1 MIKHLHITLSI
12 MLMSLFASAQTES
25 AQNINRLEVDQIGQT
40 FLTEKLEELNLTD
53 SDILGMHITDLYIN
67 SNNGW
72 TQLYY
77 NQTYKDVQV
86 NNAILNLTIK
96 PSGKVVHYGN
106 RFVNDIRSKIESDVQ
121 VISAADAIVMAA
133 KDLELPGIVP
143 PTSRRKKLE
152 FQKEEYDAPFAAGVI
167 LAQPKY
173 IADDNGL
180 YRLTWEIY
188 LDEIATPDTWFS
200 YIDAATGEVISK
212 RNNTVFCQVHNGMFH
227 NHTAECRTHKD
238 DKPIVN
244 ESSLNTDGASYRV
257 YQLPIE
263 SPAHGLRELIVDPA
277 NPEVSPYGW
286 HDVDG
291 EVGAEFTI
299 TRGNNVWAYADLNA
313 SNTSSGDEPDGGA
326 DLVFDFDFVPELE
339 PIENV
344 DADVTNLFVAC
355 NIIHDNA
362 ALVGFDAPSGN
373 FQENNYG
380 SGGRSADPVR
390 AETLDG
396 SGTNNATFG
405 TPPDGAS
412 GTMQM
417 FQWDFSENL
426 FRVLGP
432 GSVAGEYANSNATW
446 GMSPDFST
454 IDVSAEMAIARDASI
469 QNASRACGE
478 IVSDVEGKIAMIFRG
493 TCEFGLKA
501 LNAENAGA
509 VAAIIC
515 NVPGVNGGDGEG
527 TIGLGAGDF
536 GDDVTIPVLSLG
548 YSDCVRITDLIDA
561 GTTVTAQIGFLTMG
575 PSSISSGFDNGV
587 IAHEFG
593 HGIHNRLGG
602 GPASAGCF
610 SNDEQMGEGI
620 ADYFTLVMTAE
631 AGDTGADARGVGAFL
646 TGGDADG
653 RGIRRFPY
661 STDMNI
667 NPITL
672 DDIKGTTAPHP
683 LGEVWTAVMWD
694 LYWEFVELYG
704 FSEDWGDDTAG
715 NVRAVQLAIDGM
727 KMAPCNPGF
736 LDMRDAVLAADDA
749 EHECLIWE
757 VFARRG
763 MGYFADQG
771 DVDNREDGVEDFEPL
786 PTCIPT
792 LKINKTIQELV
803 VPGEEIEVTLVIA
816 NHTGEVA
823 NNTIIT
829 DIISDGLTYV
839 DGSASIP
846 ASVNGN
852 MLILEVGDFE
862 PLGNDLPIAD
872 GNMTVTYRLQTD
884 PNIFSTTKIYNSVE
898 IGEPNPWELDIPGAV
913 NTNFWTRTAEDANE
927 GEISWVVREVDAD
940 SDQRLVYSNINIVSA
955 ERATVRFWHR
965 INCTAGENG
974 GFIEYST
981 DGQSWFDVRDRFILG
996 EYTNPITFNNLA
1008 MPDHMGYSGFNP
1020 QGDFQAG
1027 YLNFSDMV
1035 GQDFSIRF
1043 RFSTHDF
1050 NTAVDT
1056 PFDQDNGWFID
1067 DFEVM
1072 DLKSYFVQA
1081 SISADNADEITDGE
1095 REIIIDS
1102 DRMPDGTSTDDIL
1115 LDGVDVELIPNPASD
1130 NVTVRINSDRNL
1142 DLNISL
1148 VSIEGREVYRDAQQ
1162 ITQNQNIMDLDISNF
1177 ASGFYMLQ
1185 INSEGK
1191 VITEKLII
1199 E

>member
-1 MIKHLHITLSI
+1 MIKSLHITLSI

-25 AQNINRLEVDQIGQT
+25 AQNINRLEVDQIGQS
-40 FLTEKLEELNLTD
+40 FLTEKLEELKLTD

-86 NNAILNLTIK
+86 YNAILNLTIK
-96 PSGKVVHYGN
+96 PSGEVVHYGN
-106 RFVNDIRSKIESDVQ
+106 RFVNDIRTKIESDAIVL
-121 VISAADAIVMAA
+121 SASDAIIMAA
-133 KDLELPGIVP
+133 KDLELPGIVA
-143 PTSRRKKLE
+143 PTALKKKLE
-152 FQKEEYDAPFAAGVI
+152 FQKEEYEASFADGVI

-188 LDEIATPDTWFS
+188 LDEISSPDTWFS
-200 YIDAATGEVISK
+200 YIDAVTGEVISK

-227 NHTAECRTHKD
+227 NHTSECREHKS
-238 DKPIVN
+238 DKPEVKT
-244 ESSLNTDGASYRV
+244 SSFNTDGASYRV
-257 YQLPIE
+257 YHYPIE
-263 SPAHGLRELIVDPA
+263 SPVHGTRELIVDPA

-299 TRGNNVWAYADLNA
+299 SRGNNVWAYADRSG
-313 SNTSSGDEPDGGA
+313 SNNSAGDEPDGGA
-326 DLVFDFDFVPELE
+326 DLVFDYEFDPELE
-339 PIENV
+339 PVENQ

-355 NIIHDNA
+355 NIIHDNL
-362 ALVGFDAPSGN
+362 ALVGFDSQSGN

-380 SGGRSADPVR
+380 QGGRSADPVR
-390 AETLDG
+390 AEALDG

-432 GSVAGEYANSNATW
+432 GSVAGEYTISTANWN
-446 GMSPDFST
+446 MSPDFST
-454 IDVSAEMAIARDASI
+454 IDLTAEMVVARDANV
-469 QNASRACGE
+469 QNAERACGE
-478 IVSDVEGKIAMIFRG
+478 IVNDVEGKIAIIFRG
-493 TCEFGLKA
+493 TCEFGVKA

-509 VAAIIC
+509 VAALIC

-527 TIGLGAGDF
+527 TIGLGPGDV
-536 GDDVTIPVLSLG
+536 GDDVTIPVISIG
-548 YSDCVRITDLIDA
+548 NSDCLRITNLLDN
-561 GTTVTAQIGFLTMG
+561 GTTVSAQIGFLTMG

-602 GPASAGCF
+602 GPAAAGCY
-610 SNDEQMGEGI
+610 SNDEQMGEGV

-631 AGDTGADARGVGAFL
+631 EGDTGADARGVGAFL

-667 NPITL
+667 NPVTF

-704 FSEDWGDDTAG
+704 FSEDWGDETAG
-715 NVRAVQLAIDGM
+715 NVRAVQLAVDGM
-727 KMAPCNPGF
+727 KMAPCNSGF
-736 LDMRDAVLAADDA
+736 LDMRDAVLSADNG
-749 EHECLIWE
+749 EHSCLIWE

-763 MGYFADQG
+763 MGFFADQG
-771 DVDNREDGVEDFEPL
+771 DPDDRNDGVENFEPL
-786 PTCIPT
+786 PTCVPT
-792 LKINKTIQELV
+792 LKIRKSIPELV
-803 VPGEEIEVTLVIA
+803 APGEQFEVTLRIS
-816 NHTGEVA
+816 NHTGDLAV
-823 NNTIIT
+823 NTIIT
-829 DIISDGLTYV
+829 DLLDEGLTYV
-839 DGSASIP
+839 DGSASLP
-846 ASVNGN
+846 ATVNGN
-852 MLILEVGDFE
+852 MLILEVGDLE
-862 PLGNDLPIAD
+862 
-872 GNMTVTYRLQTD
+872 NMGPTDEMIVTYMLETD
-884 PNIFSTTKIYNSVE
+884 PNIFSITKIYNSVE
-898 IGEPNPWELDIPGAV
+898 IGEPNPWELDIPGAL
-913 NTNFWTRTAEDANE
+913 NQNFWTRTAEDANE
-927 GEISWVVREVDAD
+927 GEISWVVREVDED
-940 SDQRLVYSNINIVSA
+940 SDQRLIYSDINIVSA
-955 ERATVRFWHR
+955 DRPTVRFWHR
-965 INCTAGENG
+965 INCTPLENG

-981 DGQSWFDVRDRFILG
+981 DGQIWLDVRDRFILG
-996 EYTNPITFNNLA
+996 GYTDQITFFNLA
-1008 MPDHMGYSGFNP
+1008 MPDHMGYSGLN
-1020 QGDFQAG
+1020 GEGEFQAG
-1027 YLNFSDMV
+1027 YLNFEDMV
-1035 GQDFSIRF
+1035 GQEFDLRF
-1043 RFSTHDF
+1043 RFSTHDPDP
-1050 NTAVDT
+1050 NTEIIFE
-1056 PFDQDNGWFID
+1056 PDNGWFID

-1072 DLKSYFVQA
+1072 DLKTYNVETT
-1081 SISADNADEITDGE
+1081 ISADNADEISSGQD
-1095 REIIIDS
+1095 EIIIDS

-1115 LDGVDVELIPNPASD
+1115 LEGVQVELIPNPASD
-1130 NVTVRINSDRNL
+1130 NVTVKINSDRNL

-1148 VSIEGREVYRDAQQ
+1148 LSIDGREVYSGVQQ
-1162 ITQNQNIMDLDISNF
+1162 VSQNQNIMDLDLSNY
-1177 ASGFYMLQ
+1177 AGGFYMLQ